1 MTQEYNKPNSLKMQ
15 VETKHSR
22 SVTEV
27 PLRSGS
33 GMLKEIQSPDTGAL
47 IFGAS
52 GEMGSKITST
62 FPKAHVHTTM
72 QDIDKDKLDQSKA
85 EAYSTLG
92 KGVKVRKVPHRAW
105 VKINTDGLLGET
117 IAFPDKG
124 KIPFSQINEAL
135 SRSPAE
141 ARQIVSK
148 FLDTVLGTDTDTRR
162 DYSNLMMVLEAGPE
176 ILPFKQNVFKFF
188 ELALS
193 NPSAVLATNTSSLSV
208 DDIAAKLE
216 HPERAVGFHY
226 FIPAHIN
233 PLIEVIAGS
242 KTSPEVI
249 DAMCDLAI
257 AMNKKPIVCR
267 KDRPG
272 AIANR
277 ILVGVLNEAAKMSD
291 QGIASPDFID
301 KVFLETFYPEQ
312 IHIKAKKAQT
322 QFKEAPKLAKFKDEA
337 RIYQQIEE
345 CEAQRNDSDLMTKK
359 PNLRNELLAKKLE
372 LLTEAFGELRQ
383 KALYAGIVE
392 NLSVL
397 GSFFTPAE
405 SVPKIKQLAQG
416 QLNII
421 GKYLLE
427 VEKSPETLLKTVE
440 EVTGSKLVAYEF
452 PRPPKT
458 ENKPGA
464 RELIRDR
471 LLGAYIAIA
480 QEIIKEDLT
489 SPGEVETACKEGF
502 KYNYGPLEL
511 ARKLG
516 RDRVRYLTSLVNKG
530 LDQSRPTGISKP
542 GEFIELGKNDL
553 SGVQVHIRDGVGFVT
568 LGRLHMQQLQMM
580 QNSLG
585 PETLIALKDA
595 VHELEA
601 KGVKAICFKSNGG
614 GPFSAGADLNYIA
627 STKWNINK
635 LIEYRNLGKEVMN
648 TIANCKVPTV
658 ALVDGAA
665 VGGGLELTLACDYR
679 VFTDLAVIAMPE
691 VALGIIPDWGGTERL
706 PSIVG
711 KELAKR
717 LICTAR
723 LKNLGEKLGGEDCY
737 RVGLADAFVTQA
749 EFPHMITDLVDGK
762 GPIDITKKPR
772 PKLNHNR
779 KTEEYPAHI
788 VKRFELDQ
796 RYIPGRRWFTRFAEL
811 HALRLIDNSDV
822 PGYAEQHNTDEVFKR
837 LIGSGRNV
845 SDYYIE
851 PYITLV
857 QSSVYPVLE
866 RTGELAM
873 GLLKKLT
880 GKGRK

>member
-1 MTQEYNKPNSLKMQ
+1 M
-15 VETKHSR
+15 
-22 SVTEV
+22 
-27 PLRSGS
+27 
-33 GMLKEIQSPDTGAL
+33 
-47 IFGAS
+47 
-52 GEMGSKITST
+52 
-62 FPKAHVHTTM
+62 
-72 QDIDKDKLDQSKA
+72 
-85 EAYSTLG
+85 
-92 KGVKVRKVPHRAW
+92 
-105 VKINTDGLLGET
+105 GET
-117 IAFPDKG
+117 VAFPDKG
-124 KIPFSQINEAL
+124 KIPFAQIDEAY
-135 SRSPAE
+135 SKSPVE
-141 ARQIVSK
+141 ARQIVST
-148 FLDTVLGTDTDTRR
+148 FLDTVLGAGTDKRNN
-162 DYSNLMMVLEAGPE
+162 YSNLMMVLEAGPE
-176 ILPFKQNVFKFF
+176 VLPFKQNVFRFF

-193 NPSAVLATNTSSLSV
+193 NSGAVIATNTSSLSV

-233 PLIEVIAGS
+233 PLMEIIAGS
-242 KTSPEVI
+242 KTAPEVI

-272 AIANR
+272 EIANR
-277 ILVGVLNEAAKMSD
+277 ILVGVLNEAAKMAD
-291 QGIASPDFID
+291 EGLGSPDLID

-312 IHIKAKKAQT
+312 IHIKSKKAQT
-322 QFKEAPKLAKFKDEA
+322 QFDAAPKLGFFKDEG
-337 RIYQQIEE
+337 RLYKQIED
-345 CEAQRNDSDLMTKK
+345 CDVQRNNSDLVAKK
-359 PNLRNELLAKKLE
+359 PSLRNEMLARKFE
-372 LLTEAFGELRQ
+372 LLLEAQGKLRQ
-383 KALYAGIVE
+383 KVLYAQIVD
-392 NLSVL
+392 NLAVL
-397 GSFFTPAE
+397 GSFFKPAQ
-405 SVPKIKQLAQG
+405 SVSKIKQLAQG
-416 QLNII
+416 QLGII
-421 GKYLLE
+421 NKYLAE
-427 VEKSPETLLKTVE
+427 VEKSPDTLVKSVE
-440 EVTGSKLVAYEF
+440 EVTGSKLIPYEF
-452 PRPPKT
+452 P
-458 ENKPGA
+458 KPSA
-464 RELIRDR
+464 NNPVPRELIRDR
-471 LLGAYIAIA
+471 LLGAYIAVS

-489 SPGEVETACKEGF
+489 SPGELETACKEGF

-511 ARKLG
+511 ARKFG
-516 RDRVRYLTSLVNKG
+516 RERVRYLTGLVNKG
-530 LDQSRPTGISKP
+530 LDQSQPTGISKP

-568 LGRLHMQQLQMM
+568 LGRLHIQQLQMM

-585 PETLIALKDA
+585 PETLNAIKDA

-627 STKWNINK
+627 STNWNINK

-679 VFTDLAVIAMPE
+679 VFTDLSVISMPE
-691 VALGIIPDWGGTERL
+691 VGLGIIPDWGGTERL
-706 PSIVG
+706 PAIIG

-749 EFPHMITDLVDGK
+749 EFPHMITDLVEGK
-762 GPIDITKKPR
+762 GPIDITKKPG

-779 KTEEYPAHI
+779 KPEEYPAHI
-788 VKRFELDQ
+788 VKRFGLNE
-796 RYIPGRRWFTRFAEL
+796 RYVPGKRWFTRYAEL
-811 HALRLIDNSDV
+811 HAMRLIDNSDV

-837 LIGSGRNV
+837 LIASGRNV

-851 PYITLV
+851 PYIALI
-857 QSSVYPVLE
+857 QSSIYPTLE
-866 RTGELAM
+866 KAGEIAL

-880 GKGRK
+880 GKGKK